1 MGTYSGPPSAAD
13 GLVLYLDAANSAS
26 YSGTGNTWYDLS
38 GNSNKA
44 TFVDSP
50 SFQSAPQ
57 SFFNFD
63 GSNDYMT
70 IVRSSSMS
78 PTSGLTQ
85 EVWFNFSTIPN
96 AAIFI
101 GLQYGSSYNNTY
113 ALWKDSSLLY
123 GGVNTSGS
131 FSAIGIGISN
141 ISGNKW
147 HNFVHTYDGSAQ
159 RLYLDGVLLNSS
171 NITGS
176 IQYDANNTR
185 VLIGADD
192 NGGGYNT
199 GAGYFHSGKINQIK
213 IYNRALTSEEI
224 TRNYNSSKKRYFPE
238 ENIVTNGLVL
248 NIDPSK
254 PSSYAGSGNTIYDL
268 SGSGNTGTLTNGP
281 VFSGLN
287 GGSLVFDGSNDYINL
302 PNSSNLLT
310 FGTNPFSIE
319 FWIYYTSE
327 SGIRTILSNY
337 SDYNTDYNTYF
348 YLGVYTYQVLSMVNK
363 VLLLGSSGNFIN
375 NTFGADIV
383 VNQWTHIIFTRDGS
397 TFICYKNGLQ
407 VSSVSQSSNYSGVRS
422 TKIGGGVASI
432 STIVGNLPSMKIYN
446 KALSAVEVQQNY
458 NATKGRFGY

>member
-1 MGTYSGPPSAAD
+1 MGTYSGPPSASD

-26 YSGTGNTWYDLS
+26 YSGSGNTWYDLS

-50 SFQSAPQ
+50 SFQSVPQ

-70 IVRSSSMS
+70 IVRSSSIS

-101 GLQYGSSYNNTY
+101 GLQYGSSTNNTY
-113 ALWKDSSLLY
+113 ALWMYSSTIY

-131 FSAIGIGISN
+131 FAAIGIGISN

-213 IYNRALTSEEI
+213 IYNRALTSDEI
-224 TRNYNSSKKRYFPE
+224 TRNYNSSKKRYFQE
-238 ENIVTNGLVL
+238 ENIVTNGLVI
-248 NIDPSK
+248 NVDASNS
-254 PSSYAGSGNTIYDL
+254 SSYVGSGTSWYDI
-268 SGSGNTGTLTNGP
+268 SGNSNHLTLANGP
-281 VFSGLN
+281 VFTGTN
-287 GGSLVFDGSNDYINL
+287 GGIFTFDGTNDNANRAFTW
-302 PNSSNLLT
+302 PTNFT
-310 FGTNPFSIE
+310 FDLFCKPI
-319 FWIYYTSE
+319 
-327 SGIRTILSNY
+327 
-337 SDYNTDYNTYF
+337 
-348 YLGVYTYQVLSMVNK
+348 
-363 VLLLGSSGNFIN
+363 SSGGGYHRIIGTGDVFEFAIGN
-375 NTFGADIV
+375 GADIKYYHAG
-383 VNQWTHIIFTRDGS
+383 WTGTGVTITFGS
-397 TFICYKNGLQ
+397 YVQLCGVKSGSNFYIYKNSAL
-407 VSSVSQSSNYSGVRS
+407 VYSGSITLTSVTS
-422 TKIGGGVASI
+422 LYLSSKHNGAELVNSSIGAF
-432 STIVGNLPSMKIYN
+432 KIYN
-446 KALSAVEVQQNY
+446 RALTATEIEQNY
-458 NATKGRFGY
+458 NALRGRYNI